1 MFIFQYRLFKQIW
14 WRIKRFK
21 NTFKFSNN
29 DINKFILLLRKGVYT
44 YENEWEKFNETSLP
58 EEEEF
63 YRNLNIAD
71 ITDANYMHAK
81 RFCRDFKMKDLGE
94 YNDFCLKKDT
104 LLLLMFSKTSE
115 KCV

>member
-1 MFIFQYRLFKQIW
+1 MFILQYRLFKQIW

-29 DINKFILLLRKGVYT
+29 DINNFILLLRKGVYT

-71 ITDANYMHAK
+71 ITDANYMLQK
-81 RFCRDFKMKDLGE
+81 DFVE
-94 YNDFCLKKDT
+94 TLKWKI
-104 LLLLMFSKTSE
+104 
-115 KCV
+115 